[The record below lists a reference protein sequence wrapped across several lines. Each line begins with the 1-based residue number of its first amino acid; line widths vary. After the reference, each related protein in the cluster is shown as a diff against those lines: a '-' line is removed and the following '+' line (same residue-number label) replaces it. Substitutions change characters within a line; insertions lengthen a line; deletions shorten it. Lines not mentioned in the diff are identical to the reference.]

1 MKKYAN
7 IEKKFII
14 LKKLYLVY
22 NFILGYI
29 VNYLE
34 NYYVIKSLYMN
45 IHSLTN
51 LAGPSLDFDSDA
63 FMYMWI
69 TRLYVLN

>member
-1 MKKYAN
+1 MQTSKK
-7 IEKKFII
+7 III

-22 NFILGYI
+22 NLILGY
-29 VNYLE
+29 VDYLE

-51 LAGPSLDFDSDA
+51 LAGPSLDFDCDA

>member
-1 MKKYAN
+1 MELLAHHSD
-7 IEKKFII
+7 FF
-14 LKKLYLVY
+14 YLVH
-22 NFILGYI
+22 NLIIGFF
-29 VNYLE
+29 NYLE

-51 LAGPSLDFDSDA
+51 LAGPSLDFDCDA
-63 FMYMWI
+63 LMYMWI